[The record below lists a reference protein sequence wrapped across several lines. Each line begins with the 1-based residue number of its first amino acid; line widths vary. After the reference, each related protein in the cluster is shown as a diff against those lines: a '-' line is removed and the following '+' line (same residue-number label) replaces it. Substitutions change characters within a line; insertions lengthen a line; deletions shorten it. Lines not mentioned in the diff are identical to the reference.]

1 MTVRAKILKLLQ
13 LSDRRLTRLEDARA
27 QDRKLL
33 EEIKGLLVQLNAGQT
48 ELRSRLIEHADRQG
62 QEVGFL
68 RQRLTLL
75 ERRPATNGGR

>member
-13 LSDRRLTRLEDARA
+13 LSNRRLERIEDARA
-27 QDRKLL
+27 KDRQLL
-33 EEIKGLLVQLNAGQT
+33 EEIKGLLVRVSDGQE

-62 QEVGFL
+62 KETNFL